1 MSDSTHPFG
10 EVIHSYTRKQ
20 AITDGVLVDLS
31 QFEVVRQHWKH
42 HVACTDTVWSLIET
56 AVNEHAKDHIGI
68 LHDLSMCAKA
78 NMGHQSGDTIRF
90 SCIVGR
96 STYHFKFHCGPGDT
110 AEPVL
115 TLMLPH
121 ED

>member
-10 EVIHSYTRKQ
+10 EVIYSFTRKQ
-20 AITDGVLVDLS
+20 AIADGVLVDLS

-42 HVACTDTVWSLIET
+42 HVACTDTVWSIIET
-56 AVNEHAKDHIGI
+56 AVNEHAKDHTGI

-78 NMGHQSGDTIRF
+78 HMGHTSSDTIRF
-90 SCIVGR
+90 SCIVGPN
-96 STYHFKFHCGPGDT
+96 TYNFKFHCGPGDA

-115 TLMLPH
+115 TLMLAH